1 MFMEVVPR
9 PAPIASTTPRVVIVD
24 GDRRV
29 QQSLADLLTV
39 SGEVEVVGRA
49 GEVRSALE
57 VVERARPDVVLID
70 PRLPDADAGLALI
83 GGLARAWPGL
93 RIVLTGWNEGDGRA
107 MLAGSVCYVTK
118 GSSPE
123 DFVEA
128 VVAGCRD

>member
-1 MFMEVVPR
+1 MEVVPR
-9 PAPIASTTPRVVIVD
+9 PAPIASATPRVVIVD

-49 GEVRSALE
+49 GDVRSALE

-70 PRLPDADAGLALI
+70 PRLPDSDAGLALI

-118 GSSPE
+118 GSTPE

-128 VVAGCRD
+128 VVAGCRN